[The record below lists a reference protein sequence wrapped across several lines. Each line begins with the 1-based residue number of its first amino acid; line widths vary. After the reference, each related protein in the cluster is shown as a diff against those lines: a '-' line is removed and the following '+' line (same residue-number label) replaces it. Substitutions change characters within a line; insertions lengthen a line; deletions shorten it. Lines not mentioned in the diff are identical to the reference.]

1 MHDYYNHPPPSL
13 KTKTMDFASED
24 ASPEEKLKVGKALG
38 NVVKTVVKVLPIVS
52 GVVPALAPINQV
64 VQAGVQIAGAL
75 KK

>member
-1 MHDYYNHPPPSL
+1 MTIITTPPPL
-13 KTKTMDFASED
+13 KTKTMDFASEN

>member
-1 MHDYYNHPPPSL
+1 MTIITTPPPSL
-13 KTKTMDFASED
+13 KPKTMDFASED
-24 ASPEEKLKVGKALG
+24 ASPEDKLKVGKALG
-38 NVVKTVVKVLPIVS
+38 NVVKTAVKVRPIGS